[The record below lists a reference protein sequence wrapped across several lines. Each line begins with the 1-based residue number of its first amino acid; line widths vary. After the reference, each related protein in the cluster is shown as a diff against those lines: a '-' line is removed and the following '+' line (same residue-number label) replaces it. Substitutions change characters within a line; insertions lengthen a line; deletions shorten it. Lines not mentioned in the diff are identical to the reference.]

1 MSATISTSQTKTTE
15 YESQGYVVNI
25 REQKP
30 VTKEQIYADGREL
43 GFADN
48 AIRVMEKR
56 YLIRNEEGQLIETP
70 KTMFRRVARALAEV
84 ERRYNASDAQVK
96 DWEEKFYTV
105 LSHFEFT
112 PAGRTV
118 TNAGAPTRVIASCIV
133 LHFKDSMDGIFSRL
147 RDASLLQQAGS
158 GLGFA
163 WHLLRP
169 AGTVTVASR
178 GMASGPVSFLHAYNT
193 AFGVIKQQGRHGANM
208 GVMRVDHPDILEFID
223 CKRKEGE
230 IVNFNISVGM
240 TDEFM
245 KAVKAN
251 TKEPW
256 LCEWKGTKMKPRIIK
271 RNSRGAYVSHEEVTM
286 TARQLM
292 DRIVESAWTNGEP
305 GVLFPDTANRT
316 NPVPHLGRLEAT
328 NPCGEQ
334 WLHDNDVCNLGS
346 INLAQFAK
354 DGKLDEARL
363 REVARLSTRMLDNV
377 VDISDFP
384 VESVNKQAREN
395 RRIGLGIMGF
405 ADLLFQLHV
414 PYNSAEGLAMA
425 EHVMGIVNEE
435 AHNESET
442 AANQKGKFASWEKS
456 VFGPTGKN
464 RPQRNTA
471 LTTVAPTGSISML
484 LDCSSGVEPFFALA
498 YFKENIMGGDSLTY
512 FNKYLEAEL
521 KRIGLHSEELV
532 KDVIDKGSIQHRT
545 DLPEEVRR
553 TFVTAMDISAE
564 DHIRMQA
571 AFQKHVD
578 NSISK
583 TINFKNSATREDV
596 LNGYI
601 MAWELGCKGGTMYR
615 DGSRQEQVLSV
626 KSQKSGEAGPN
637 QASRDGSAGEKSK
650 IAGTIAAKTATAEV
664 PPASYTLKA
673 RPRPNRTFGATYEVK
688 TGYGD
693 LYVTINSD
701 AEGKPFEVFATIG
714 KTGGVF
720 AAKSEAIC
728 RLISLALRSG
738 IDIKAI
744 IKQLKGIRGPM
755 PMWTKKG
762 MVLSI
767 PDAIAQIMDEHMK
780 EGQMQLFHGKKEQ
793 AAIEAPVVLEM
804 PVHVKQ
810 PSNAS
815 IADLGVSPVC
825 PDCANILVMAEGC
838 MSCKACGF
846 SRCG

>member
-1 MSATISTSQTKTTE
+1 MSATTSQTKVTE
-15 YESQGYVVNI
+15 YASQGYVVNI

-30 VTKEQIYADGREL
+30 VTKEQIYTDGREL

-56 YLIRNEEGQLIETP
+56 YLIRNEEGKLIETP

-84 ERRYNASDAQVK
+84 ERRYGANDAQIK

-118 TNAGAPTRVIASCIV
+118 TNAGAPTRVISNCIV
-133 LHFKDSMDGIFSRL
+133 LHFEDSMDGIFSTL
-147 RDASLLQQAGS
+147 KDAALLQQAGS

-169 AGTVTVASR
+169 AGTVTIASR

-223 CKRKEGE
+223 CKRKEGD
-230 IVNFNISVGM
+230 IVNFNVSIGM
-240 TDEFM
+240 TDAFM
-245 KAVKAN
+245 NAVKAN

-256 LCEWKGTKMKPRIIK
+256 LCEWKGKKMKPRIIK
-271 RNSRGAYVSHEEVTM
+271 RNNRGVYLSHDDVTL
-286 TARQLM
+286 TARELM
-292 DRIVESAWTNGEP
+292 DRIVESAWMNGEP
-305 GVLFPDTANRT
+305 GVLFPDAANRS

-334 WLHDNDVCNLGS
+334 WLHDGDVCNLGS
-346 INLAQFAK
+346 INLASFVQE
-354 DGKLDEARL
+354 GKVNEKRL
-363 REVARLSTRMLDNV
+363 REVTRLATRMLDNV
-377 VDISDFP
+377 IDISDFP
-384 VESVNKQAREN
+384 AEKVNKRFREN
-395 RRIGLGIMGF
+395 RRVGLGIMGF
-405 ADLLFQLHV
+405 ADMLYQLRV
-414 PYNSAEGLAMA
+414 PYNSPEGFATAER
-425 EHVMGIVNEE
+425 VMQIVNDASHE
-435 AHNESET
+435 ESEAT
-442 AANQKGKFASWEKS
+442 GREKGVFPNWEKS

-464 RPQRNTA
+464 IPRRNAA

-521 KRIGLHSEELV
+521 KRIGLYSKELV
-532 KDVIDKGSIQHRT
+532 DDVIKTGSVQHRT
-545 DLPEEVRR
+545 DLPEDVRR

-583 TINFKNSATREDV
+583 TINFKNSATRDDV
-596 LNGYI
+596 RNGYI
-601 MAWELGCKGGTMYR
+601 MAWELGCKGGTVYR

-626 KSQKSGEAGPN
+626 KSQKTGEAGF
-637 QASRDGSAGEKSK
+637 ASTAG
-650 IAGTIAAKTATAEV
+650 AKTATAEA
-664 PPASYTLKA
+664 PAAAYSIKP
-673 RPRPNRTFGATYEVK
+673 RPRPARTFGATYEVK

-738 IDIKAI
+738 LDVKAI

-755 PMWTKKG
+755 PTWTKKG

-767 PDAIAQIMDEHMK
+767 PDAIAQILEEHMK
-780 EGQMQLFHGKKEQ
+780 EGQLQMFDGKKAQE
-793 AAIEAPVVLEM
+793 ALVAPVVLEM
-804 PVHVKQ
+804 PVTVKQ
-810 PSNAS
+810 PAAVS
-815 IADLGVSPVC
+815 IADLGVSPIC
-825 PDCANILVMAEGC
+825 PDCANVLVMAEGC

>member
-1 MSATISTSQTKTTE
+1 MSATTSTPSTKTTE
-15 YESQGYVVNI
+15 YESQGYVINI

-84 ERRYNASDAQVK
+84 ERRYGANDAQVK

-240 TDEFM
+240 TDAFM
-245 KAVKAN
+245 NAVKAN

-256 LCEWKGTKMKPRIIK
+256 LCEWKGTKMKPRLIK
-271 RNSRGAYVSHEEVTM
+271 RNSRGAYVSHEDVTM
-286 TARQLM
+286 TARELM

-316 NPVPHLGRLEAT
+316 NPLPHLGRLEAT

-334 WLHDNDVCNLGS
+334 YLHDGDVCNLGS
-346 INLAQFAK
+346 VNLAQFVK
-354 DGKLDEARL
+354 NGVIDETRL
-363 REVARLSTRMLDNV
+363 REVTHLATRMLDNV

-395 RRIGLGIMGF
+395 RRVGLGIMGF
-405 ADLLFQLHV
+405 ADMLYQLHV
-414 PYNSAEGLAMA
+414 PYNTPEGFATAERVMQIVQSASHE
-425 EHVMGIVNEE
+425 
-435 AHNESET
+435 ESESAT
-442 AANQKGKFASWEKS
+442 RQKGVFPNWEKS
-456 VFGPTGKN
+456 VFGPNGEN
-464 RPQRNTA
+464 RPRRNAA

-498 YFKENIMGGDSLTY
+498 YVKENIMGGDSLTY

-521 KRIGLHSEELV
+521 KRLGLYSEELV
-532 KDVIDKGSIQHRT
+532 EDVVKTGSIQHRT
-545 DLPEEVRR
+545 DLPENLRR

-583 TINFKNSATREDV
+583 TINFKNSATRDDV

-626 KSQKSGEAGPN
+626 KSQKDHTAKVTVSP
-637 QASRDGSAGEKSK
+637 
-650 IAGTIAAKTATAEV
+650 TTTKTATAEV
-664 PPASYTLKA
+664 APAQHTLKP
-673 RPRPNRTFGATYEVK
+673 RPRPSRTFGATYEIK

-701 AEGKPFEVFATIG
+701 AEGRPFEVFATIG

-755 PMWTKKG
+755 PTWTKKG

-767 PDAIAQIMDEHMK
+767 PDAIAQIMEEHMK
-780 EGQMQLFHGKKEQ
+780 EGQMQLFHGKKEP
-793 AAIEAPVVLEM
+793 AALEAPIVLEM
-804 PVHVKQ
+804 PVHAKQ
-810 PSNAS
+810 PSSAS
-815 IADLGVSPVC
+815 IADFGVSPVC

>member
-1 MSATISTSQTKTTE
+1 MSATTSSQTKTKE

-56 YLIRNEEGQLIETP
+56 YLVRNEEGQIIETP
-70 KTMFRRVARALAEV
+70 KTMFRRVAKALAEV
-84 ERRYNASDAQVK
+84 ERRYGADDAQVK
-96 DWEEKFYTV
+96 DWEEKFYRV

-256 LCEWKGTKMKPRIIK
+256 LCEWQGKKMKPRIIK

-286 TARQLM
+286 TARELM

-354 DGKLDEARL
+354 NGKLDEARL
-363 REVARLSTRMLDNV
+363 REVTRLSTRMLDNV

-414 PYNSAEGLAMA
+414 PYNSPEGLAMA
-425 EHVMGIVNEE
+425 ERVMGIVNEE

-456 VFGPTGKN
+456 VFGPAGKN

-498 YFKENIMGGDSLTY
+498 YVKENIMGGDSLKY

-532 KDVIDKGSIQHRT
+532 EDVVQKGSIQHRT
-545 DLPEEVRR
+545 DLPEDIRR

-583 TINFKNSATREDV
+583 TINFKNSATRDDV
-596 LNGYI
+596 RNGYI
-601 MAWELGCKGGTMYR
+601 MAWELGCKGGTVYR
-615 DGSRQEQVLSV
+615 DGSRQEQVLSLNT
-626 KSQKSGEAGPN
+626 KKEQPAHASATTAG
-637 QASRDGSAGEKSK
+637 
-650 IAGTIAAKTATAEV
+650 AKTATAEA
-664 PPASYTLKA
+664 PAAAYSIKP
-673 RPRPNRTFGATYEVK
+673 RPRPARTFGATYEVK

-738 IDIKAI
+738 LDVKAI

-755 PMWTKKG
+755 PTWTKKG

-767 PDAIAQIMDEHMK
+767 PDAIAQILEEHMK
-780 EGQMQLFHGKKEQ
+780 EGQLQMFNGKKAPE
-793 AAIEAPVVLEM
+793 ALAAPVVLEM

-810 PSNAS
+810 PAAVS
-815 IADLGVSPVC
+815 IADLGVSPIC
-825 PDCANILVMAEGC
+825 PDCANVLVMAEGC

>member
-1 MSATISTSQTKTTE
+1 MHSSTTPSVTNDVINLKSQE
-15 YESQGYVVNI
+15 
-25 REQKP
+25 P

-56 YLIRNEEGQLIETP
+56 YLIRNEEGKVIETP
-70 KTMFRRVARALAEV
+70 KGMYRRVAKALATV
-84 ERRYNASDAQVK
+84 EARYGAKEAQVRE
-96 DWEEKFYTV
+96 WEEKFYTV
-105 LSHFEFT
+105 LSRFEFT

-118 TNAGAPTRVIASCIV
+118 TNAGALTRLISNCIV
-133 LHFKDSMDGIFSRL
+133 LHFDDSMESIFATL
-147 RDASLLQQAGS
+147 RDAALLQQAGS

-230 IVNFNISVGM
+230 IVNFNVSVSL

-245 KAVKAN
+245 KAVKSDS
-251 TKEPW
+251 KEPW
-256 LCEWKGTKMKPRIIK
+256 LCEWKGTKMKPRMIK
-271 RNSRGAYVSHEEVTM
+271 RNNRGVYVSHEDVTL
-286 TARQLM
+286 TARELM
-292 DRIVESAWTNGEP
+292 DRIVEAAWTNGEP
-305 GVLFPDTANRT
+305 GVLFPDAANRT

-334 WLHDNDVCNLGS
+334 YLHDGDVCNLGS
-346 INLAQFAK
+346 INLAQFVQNGAI
-354 DGKLDEARL
+354 DEARL
-363 REVARLSTRMLDNV
+363 RDVTRLATRMLDNV
-377 VDISDFP
+377 IDISDFP
-384 VESVNKQAREN
+384 AEKVNKRFREN
-395 RRIGLGIMGF
+395 RRVGLGIMGF
-405 ADLLFQLHV
+405 ADMLYQLHV
-414 PYNSAEGLAMA
+414 PYNSPEGFATAER
-425 EHVMGIVNEE
+425 VMKIVNDASHE
-435 AHNESET
+435 ESE
-442 AANQKGKFASWEKS
+442 AVAQQKGVFPHWEKS
-456 VFGPTGKN
+456 IFGPHGQN
-464 RPQRNTA
+464 RLQRNAA

-484 LDCSSGVEPFFALA
+484 LDCSSGIEPFFALA

-512 FNKYLEAEL
+512 FNKYFEAEL
-521 KRIGLHSEELV
+521 KRLGLYTKELV
-532 KDVIDKGSIQHRT
+532 DDVVKTGSIQHRT
-545 DLPEEVRR
+545 DLPEDVRH

-583 TINFKNSATREDV
+583 TINFKNSATRDDV
-596 LNGYI
+596 RNGYI
-601 MAWELGCKGGTMYR
+601 MAWELGCKGGTVYR

-626 KSQKSGEAGPN
+626 KSQKNNTE
-637 QASRDGSAGEKSK
+637 QATVAPT
-650 IAGTIAAKTATAEV
+650 ATTKTATAEV
-664 PPASYTLKA
+664 APAQHTLKP
-673 RPRPNRTFGATYEVK
+673 RPRPARTYGATYEVK

-738 IDIKAI
+738 LDVKSI

-755 PMWTKKG
+755 PTWTKKG

-780 EGQMQLFHGKKEQ
+780 EGQMQLFHGKRTPEAL
-793 AAIEAPVVLEM
+793 AAPMVLEM
-804 PVHVKQ
+804 PITAKQ
-810 PSNAS
+810 PSHAS
-815 IADLGVSPVC
+815 IADFGVSPVC